1 MLHDKSLSQRRKEGE
16 EETGR
21 GNREKE
27 KGEEDK
33 GGGKQGRREDEGR
46 KGGIKSP
53 AKAVTISSLSGLP
66 DW

>member
-1 MLHDKSLSQRRKEGE
+1 METEG
-16 EETGR
+16 
-21 GNREKE
+21 KE